1 MLAIVLSVPRIT
13 VSVIF
18 LYRVRLLYILV
29 YTKRR
34 VYWYI
39 LGIHNKKT
47 GYWYILVYTKHIVYW
62 YSLVYTKQTVYWKS
76 ICLQKT
82 NSLLVDHF
90 LVKDEVSPVLTNAD
104 CIKRWDNF
112 SRWYFIIMWILK
124 ADHESVFSSTASSLY
139 KVVCSLPAHVDV
151 YSIQHYVFKLV
162 SDLQRVGG
170 LHRVLRFPPS
180 IKLTTTI

>member
-47 GYWYILVYTKHIVYW
+47 GYWYILVYTKH
-62 YSLVYTKQTVYWKS
+62 TVYWKS

-104 CIKRWDNF
+104 CIKR
-112 SRWYFIIMWILK
+112 
-124 ADHESVFSSTASSLY
+124 
-139 KVVCSLPAHVDV
+139 
-151 YSIQHYVFKLV
+151 
-162 SDLQRVGG
+162 
-170 LHRVLRFPPS
+170 
-180 IKLTTTI
+180 